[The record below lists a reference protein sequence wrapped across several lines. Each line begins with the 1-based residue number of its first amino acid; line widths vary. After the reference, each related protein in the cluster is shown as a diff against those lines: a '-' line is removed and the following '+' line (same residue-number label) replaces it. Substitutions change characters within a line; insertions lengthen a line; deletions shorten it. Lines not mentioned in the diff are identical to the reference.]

1 MTVSRRPSSSARTVA
16 AVKPPRS
23 ELVRSAAPSGQG
35 PQPRRLLGGEYLF
48 RPGGRVVVV
57 LDFEFCKTGRTGRVV
72 VVPVGTRV
80 SQPWAAWPSE
90 LDELPAGTVRV
101 KGEL

>member
-1 MTVSRRPSSSARTVA
+1 
-16 AVKPPRS
+16 
-23 ELVRSAAPSGQG
+23 
-35 PQPRRLLGGEYLF
+35 
-48 RPGGRVVVV
+48 VVVV
-57 LDFEFCKTGRTGRVV
+57 LDFEFCKTGRTGKVV

-101 KGEL
+101 GGEL